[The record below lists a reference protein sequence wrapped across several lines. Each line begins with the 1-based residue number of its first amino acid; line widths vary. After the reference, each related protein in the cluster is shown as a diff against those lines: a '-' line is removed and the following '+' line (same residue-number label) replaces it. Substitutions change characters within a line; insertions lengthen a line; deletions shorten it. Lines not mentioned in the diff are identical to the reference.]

1 MLRMV
6 NRLRFIPD
14 WCGVHFTVGLM
25 VLIVTPA
32 WGAERYV
39 VGVMNQQVV
48 IEKSKTGRKALD
60 ELKAYSAARQK
71 IIASDEDE
79 LKSLETAA
87 QETGLKEEQR
97 REKESLFRTKLEA
110 YQRRIQGFNREIQQK
125 QNEMV
130 AEYGTRIGAA
140 AEAVAKRHGYAAV
153 IDEGTES
160 NVRIVI
166 YRHPSIDMTDEVI
179 KEFDARVNRAK

>member
-1 MLRMV
+1 MPRIVYMV
-6 NRLRFIPD
+6 RVVPGGWGAALA
-14 WCGVHFTVGLM
+14 VGLM
-25 VLIVTPA
+25 VMIGNSA

-39 VGVMNQQVV
+39 VGVVNQQVV

-71 IIASDEDE
+71 IIASDEAE

-87 QETGLKEEQR
+87 QEPGLKEEQR
-97 REKESLFRTKLEA
+97 REKESFFRTKLEA

-130 AEYGTRIGAA
+130 ADYGTRIGSV

-166 YRHPSIDMTDEVI
+166 YHHPSIDMTDEVI
-179 KEFDARVNRAK
+179 KEFDVRGNPAK